1 MKPNTLLSAFLAAS
15 FLILAAA
22 SVGAQGFGQNQ
33 VILKDFHWKVRST
46 EHFDIYYY
54 EGSMPRVAQ
63 AAAILEKAFAR
74 VSRELEIPAKPSVWA
89 KGNAKKRDQWYR
101 RPFFLYACPNDF
113 EQSTFADTGDG
124 TGGITEPFKNR
135 FMVYSD
141 GTDRWLE
148 EVITHEFTHIMQ
160 FQVLINGP
168 WRTGAIIK
176 SVIYPLWMMEGMP
189 SQVTHVIESTIEEM
203 TIRDAATSGGL
214 IPLVHLEH
222 FGHLK
227 PHQITLAYKEG
238 GAAIDFLAAQFGR
251 RKVGRLLKL
260 FATRFEA
267 SAVLGELVGLDVFE
281 FDSKF
286 REFEQTKYQREV
298 RLERRRE
305 PLDYGPRL
313 TQPTPDI
320 PQFNTAPLFSPDGKT
335 MYYLSTRQGYPPA
348 VYAMDLGTRRCRRLW
363 SLDRT
368 AIENIPMGNFAYLSR
383 VLDLSR
389 DGSRLVFAGTRNHRD
404 GLYLYDT
411 RTRRLERRE
420 LPGFQNVAQPAF
432 SPDGRQLAFSGMKDS
447 FTDIYLYDLVGGK
460 ITQITADPEDDE
472 MPTFTPDGR
481 AVVYSSEGRDV
492 LGSARRGRRLYRVD
506 LRDRSVA
513 QLEDVGGGARDPVVS
528 ADGRRVL
535 FVRDDDR
542 STEVCELDLAAHR
555 VTQLTRSIGG
565 SFTPTYT
572 PDGDIAFAALRGG
585 SVHIHKAKR
594 TDLEAADLP
603 VQRRSWPPAEKPG
616 MGGVGVSSAPV
627 ALSAERPYRF
637 TASTDLFLPLFFYS
651 SQGGFYWASYWQGSD
666 LLNIHQAA
674 ATVELHSAQ
683 SFAYQVDYQYNR
695 YRPRV
700 FFGASGVG
708 YQGLYDPAR
717 DLNYDQTQYNEYATV
732 LYPLD
737 RHHAFAAS
745 LASSV
750 ETFRY
755 TDLNENYARQSRLGS
770 VAFIRDAATGRYLV
784 PLAGDRVRLAY
795 TQAADTLGGNVR
807 YSDAVAE
814 GHQFVPT
821 GGQTTAALRV
831 YAEQSLGRDSGGLVL
846 GGVDG
851 GVGGVGGLRGGV
863 RGYRRF
869 NAPDTGGRLAGLNA
883 EWRFPVLPN
892 LDYHMWYLFPDFY
905 FKAVFGSIFTDA
917 GSVWNSAGQVEGS
930 HWHDVRN
937 SVGAGLTVYT
947 FILQQFPLVISMDY
961 ARRTT
966 SPGGAF
972 YIYLGRIF

>member
-1 MKPNTLLSAFLAAS
+1 MRLTAFLAAS
-15 FLILAAA
+15 FLILTATSA
-22 SVGAQGFGQNQ
+22 GAQGFGQNQ

-54 EGSMPRVAQ
+54 EGSAPRVAQ
-63 AAAILEKAFAR
+63 AAAILEQAFAR
-74 VSRELEIPAKPSVWA
+74 VPRELEIPTEPSPWA
-89 KGNAKKRDQWYR
+89 KGNAKKRDVWRR

-113 EQSTFADTGDG
+113 EQSTLADTGDG
-124 TGGITEPFKNR
+124 TGGITEPLKNR

-176 SVIYPLWMMEGMP
+176 SVVYPLWMMEGMP
-189 SQVTHVIESTIEEM
+189 SQVTHVIESAIEEM

-227 PHQITLAYKEG
+227 PHQTTLAYKEG
-238 GAAIDFLAAQFGR
+238 GAAIDFLAEQFGR
-251 RKVGRLLKL
+251 RKVGRMLKL
-260 FATRFEA
+260 FADRFE
-267 SAVLGELVGLDVFE
+267 SSTVLSELVGLDAFE

-286 REFEQTKYQREV
+286 REYEQTKYQREV
-298 RLERRRE
+298 RLEKRRE

-313 TQPTPDI
+313 TQPTPDL
-320 PQFNTAPLFSPDGKT
+320 PQFNTVPLFSPDRRT
-335 MYYLSTRQGYPPA
+335 LYYLSTRLGYPPA
-348 VYAMDLGTRRCRRLW
+348 VYEMDLGTRRSRRLW
-363 SLDRT
+363 GLDRT
-368 AIENIPMGNFAYLSR
+368 GIENTPMGNFAYLSR
-383 VLDLSR
+383 VMDLSR

-420 LPGFQNVAQPAF
+420 LPGFQAVAQPAF
-432 SPDGRQLAFSGMKDS
+432 SPDGRQVAFSGMKDS
-447 FTDIYLYDLVGGK
+447 FTDIYLYDLASGGVAQL
-460 ITQITADPEDDE
+460 TSDPEDDE

-481 AVVYSSEGRDV
+481 AVVYASEGRDER
-492 LGSARRGRRLYRVD
+492 GSAHRGRRLYRVE
-506 LRDRSVA
+506 LRDRSVT
-513 QLEDVGGGARDPVVS
+513 QLEDVGGESRDPVVS

-542 STEVCELDLAAHR
+542 STEVCELDLADRR

-565 SFTPTYT
+565 SFTPTYA
-572 PDGDIAFAALRGG
+572 PDGDIAFAVLRGG

-594 TDLEAADLP
+594 AALEAADLP
-603 VQRRSWPPAEKPG
+603 EQRRPWPAAEKFLLPG
-616 MGGVGVSSAPV
+616 MGSVGVSSAPV

-683 SFAYQVDYQYNR
+683 SFAYQVNYQYNR
-695 YRPRV
+695 YRPQLIL
-700 FFGASGVG
+700 GASGAG
-708 YQGLYDPAR
+708 YQGLYDPDR
-717 DLNYDQTQYNEYATV
+717 NLDYDQTQHNEYATV

-737 RHHAFAAS
+737 RHHALAAS

-750 ETFRY
+750 EAFRY
-755 TDLNENYARQSRLGS
+755 IDPDANYSRQSRLGS

-795 TQAADTLGGNVR
+795 SQAAEALGGNMR
-807 YSDAVAE
+807 YSDAVVE

-831 YAEQSLGRDSGGLVL
+831 YGEQSLGRDGGGLVL

-869 NAPDTGGRLAGLNA
+869 NAPETGGRLAGLNA
-883 EWRFPVLPN
+883 EWRFPVLPD

-917 GSVWNSAGQVEGS
+917 GSVWSSAGQLEGS
-930 HWHDVRN
+930 RWRDVRH

-947 FILQQFPLVISMDY
+947 FILQEFPLIISMDY

-972 YIYLGRIF
+972 YFYLGRLF